1 MGKKSLIII
10 VTYNSN
16 KHINW
21 VIEGLDSSTSDV
33 VIKIIDS
40 GSTDTSYLHN
50 IKTKHHLHIE
60 EYENIGFVAANN
72 KALTSISDFDWVLF
86 LNPDARIEG
95 KDLDRLLTI
104 ASQDKFE
111 QTGIFSIPLIR
122 YDIDNKRS
130 LGIYDSLGISC
141 NTIGRWFD
149 LGSNQPVLSD
159 NTNKNDF
166 SEVEAVCGAFML
178 VRKTTLEQCPDRSG
192 NIGFESNYYMYKE
205 DIELSLRVRKKKWGV
220 TLINDISAFHCRGWN
235 SSRSKTPYWARYH
248 SAINDVDVA
257 WRYKT
262 RALAYAV
269 AKYIWVKFIER
280 K

>member
-1 MGKKSLIII
+1 MGKKCLIII
-10 VTYNSN
+10 VTYNSS

-21 VIEGLDSSTSDV
+21 AIEGLDSSTSDLTINV
-33 VIKIIDS
+33 IDS

-50 IKTKHHLHIE
+50 IKTKHHLRIE

-72 KALTSISDFDWVLF
+72 KALTNVSDFDWVLF

-95 KDLDRLLTI
+95 KDLDELLTI
-104 ASQDKFE
+104 ASLDKFKK
-111 QTGIFSIPLIR
+111 TGIFSVPLIR
-122 YDIDNKRS
+122 FDIENNKP
-130 LGIYDSLGISC
+130 LGIYDSLGIKC
-141 NTIGRWFD
+141 NNIGRWFD
-149 LGSNQPVLSD
+149 LGSNQPVFSD
-159 NTNKNDF
+159 NTKNGF

-178 VRKTTLEQCPDRSG
+178 IRRTTLEQCTDRSG
-192 NIGFESNYYMYKE
+192 GIGFDRNYYMYKE
-205 DIELSLRVRKKKWGV
+205 DIELSLRVRKKKWDV
-220 TLINDISAFHCRGWN
+220 TIINDISAFHCRGWN
-235 SSRSKTPYWARYH
+235 NSRTKTPYWARYY

-262 RALAYAV
+262 RALAYAL